1 MKVLLLSPYLP
12 ASDTSACAR
21 KIFDSVKLLKQNGD
35 AVSLISFC
43 SQEDE
48 KRIGGIGSFCAYLY
62 CQRLKDYARYPLN
75 TTFLKSLIKTVC
87 AEEGIDILQCEKSYL
102 SRYIPEDIKVPCLLV
117 EHEILSES
125 FQGQSVLERGIFRKI
140 ILSLRALKKTKQET
154 IWYRKFRKIV
164 VFSAEDMG
172 MLKDNYGLSNVEVIP
187 LGINLQD
194 YPYLPGAEKEYD
206 LIFAGNFSHSPNV
219 DATMYF
225 CRDILPLIKN
235 ELPEV
240 SLVIAGANPP
250 SGIINLAK
258 EDKNITV
265 TGYVD
270 DILGC
275 YRKARVL
282 IAPIRYGT
290 GMRFKI
296 MEAMALGIPAVTTS
310 LGARGI
316 PKECLLIADKPE
328 EFCRQVVRLL
338 GDSTFRNILAA
349 KARVAVKE
357 DFNLSKL
364 VKRYE
369 EIYGR
374 LAVI

>member
-12 ASDTSACAR
+12 AINTSACAR
-21 KIFDSVKLLKQNGD
+21 KIFDSIKILKQNGH
-35 AVSLISFC
+35 VVNLISFC

-117 EHEILSES
+117 EHEILSAS
-125 FQGQSVLERGIFRKI
+125 FQEQSGLERGIFRKI
-140 ILSLRALKKTKQET
+140 ILSLRTRKKTKQEA

-164 VFSAEDMG
+164 VFSTEDRG

-194 YPYLPGAEKEYD
+194 YPYLPGSEKEYD
-206 LIFAGNFSHSPNV
+206 LIFGGNFSHSPNV
-219 DATMYF
+219 DAMLYF
-225 CRDILPLIKN
+225 CRKIFPLIKSK
-235 ELPEV
+235 LSAV
-240 SLVIAGANPP
+240 SLVIAGAHP
-250 SGIINLAK
+250 SRRIRNLAK
-258 EDKNITV
+258 GDKNITV

-270 DILGC
+270 DITGC
-275 YRKARVL
+275 YKKAKVL
-282 IAPIRYGT
+282 VAPIRYGA

-296 MEAMALGIPAVTTS
+296 LEAMALGVPAVTTS

-338 GDSTFRNILAA
+338 GDSKFRNILAA
-349 KARVAVKE
+349 KARVAVEE